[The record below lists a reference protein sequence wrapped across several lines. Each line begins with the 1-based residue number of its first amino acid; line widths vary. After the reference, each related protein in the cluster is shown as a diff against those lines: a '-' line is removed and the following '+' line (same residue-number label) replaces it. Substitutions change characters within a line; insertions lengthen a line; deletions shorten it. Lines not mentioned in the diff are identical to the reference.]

1 MESTF
6 VSAFNTLKSTM
17 LTVTAKTA
25 QAIMEIASNE
35 LNYYVIGILVLAV
48 ITMVLY
54 HFVISLLKHIAPE
67 KFTSMTQIFFTRL
80 VWNILSQFQV

>member
-1 MESTF
+1 MESIL
-6 VSAFNTLKSTM
+6 VSVFNTLKSTM

-25 QAIMEIASNE
+25 QAITEIASNE
-35 LNYYVIGILVLAV
+35 VNYYVIGILLLAA

-54 HFVISLLKHIAPE
+54 YVVITLLKHTAPD

-80 VWNILSQFQV
+80 VWNILSLFQV